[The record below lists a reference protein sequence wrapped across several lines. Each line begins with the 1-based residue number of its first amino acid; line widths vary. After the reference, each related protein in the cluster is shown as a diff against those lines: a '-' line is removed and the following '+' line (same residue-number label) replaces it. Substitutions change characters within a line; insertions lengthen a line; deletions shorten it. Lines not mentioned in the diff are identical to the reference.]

1 MRRKMASA
9 IISRRST
16 MPTISEELGFE
27 KSRSAGL
34 DHTSTGFGDDLS
46 VSKQTD
52 RPSAASIRTPPAVA
66 PVSVRPMPALYE
78 AQMAFAA
85 NADASAAA
93 MAAMAAAEAAVQAS
107 PQSKAGPVQD
117 GEDESYDGTMQSD
130 GHRRRKKRAP
140 PSGSSNRSGDVTPNE
155 IVATGG
161 VQENEDEEQ
170 APNVVEDLA
179 STIDDERRRGR
190 LSDGS
195 SACESSSQQEAP
207 AASAS
212 AMAPATPSDMQTPG
226 DEEDEEEMIRR
237 LAWIKYYVKN
247 SDTDKALELGW
258 DGDMSFI
265 TTSDGQVTTNPVAS
279 GSALTVDPQKTMCR
293 I

>member
-1 MRRKMASA
+1 
-9 IISRRST
+9 
-16 MPTISEELGFE
+16 
-27 KSRSAGL
+27 
-34 DHTSTGFGDDLS
+34 
-46 VSKQTD
+46 
-52 RPSAASIRTPPAVA
+52 
-66 PVSVRPMPALYE
+66 
-78 AQMAFAA
+78 
-85 NADASAAA
+85 
-93 MAAMAAAEAAVQAS
+93 MAAMAAAEAAVQA
-107 PQSKAGPVQD
+107 PAQTKAGPVQD

-170 APNVVEDLA
+170 APNIGRDLA
-179 STIDDERRRGR
+179 STIDDKRRRGR
-190 LSDGS
+190 LGDGS

-212 AMAPATPSDMQTPG
+212 AMAAPATPSDMQTPG
-226 DEEDEEEMIRR
+226 DEEEEDEEEMIRR

-247 SDTDKALELGW
+247 SATDKALELGW

-265 TTSDGQVTTNPVAS
+265 TASDGLVSSMSSNPAAG

>member
-1 MRRKMASA
+1 MASA

-27 KSRSAGL
+27 KPRSAGR
-34 DHTSTGFGDDLS
+34 DHTSIGLGDELS
-46 VSKQTD
+46 VPKQTD
-52 RPSAASIRTPPAVA
+52 RPAVAVVRTPLAVA
-66 PVSVRPMPALYE
+66 PASARPMPAPYE
-78 AQMAFAA
+78 AQMAFTT
-85 NADASAAA
+85 SAAA
-93 MAAMAAAEAAVQAS
+93 MAAMAAAEAAVQA
-107 PQSKAGPVQD
+107 PAQTKAGPVQD
-117 GEDESYDGTMQSD
+117 GEDESYDGTMHSD

-140 PSGSSNRSGDVTPNE
+140 PPGSSHNSGDVTPNE

-170 APNVVEDLA
+170 APNIVEDLA
-179 STIDDERRRGR
+179 STIDDKRRRGR
-190 LSDGS
+190 SSDGS
-195 SACESSSQQEAP
+195 SACESSSQQEVP

-212 AMAPATPSDMQTPG
+212 VMAPATPSDMQTPG
-226 DEEDEEEMIRR
+226 DEEEEDEEEMIRR

-265 TTSDGQVTTNPVAS
+265 TASDGLVASVSSNPVAS